1 MWVPAAAGA
10 VLMTDKEKNL
20 DYAAFETM
28 LSAPMALRRNNEE
41 EYGVF
46 GNSIPDEEIAG
57 FIAEIGLGGILS

>member
-1 MWVPAAAGA
+1 
-10 VLMTDKEKNL
+10 MTDKEKNL

-41 EYGVF
+41 EYGVL